1 MIRIAERSNKEHNRS
16 LTMDGK
22 PMPFL
27 HRNARSRY
35 IMPEE
40 VHEVYLEDVL
50 HPVTTSVE
58 GPRW

>member
-1 MIRIAERSNKEHNRS
+1 
-16 LTMDGK
+16 MDGK

-35 IMPEE
+35 ILPEE
-40 VHEVYLEDVL
+40 INEVYLEDIL
-50 HPVTTSVE
+50 RPVTTSVE